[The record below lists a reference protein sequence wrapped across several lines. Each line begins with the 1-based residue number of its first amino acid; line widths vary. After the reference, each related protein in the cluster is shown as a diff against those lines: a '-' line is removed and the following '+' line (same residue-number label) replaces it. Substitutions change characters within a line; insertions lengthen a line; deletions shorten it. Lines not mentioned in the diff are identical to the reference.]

1 MSEVLFITQ
10 EDLKAN
16 TIVSGSVDP
25 DKFLQFAII
34 AQQMHIQNFLG
45 TRLYDRLQNYIQSN
59 GSQNGQFQ
67 GNNSDPEKVLLDK
80 HVKTMTIYWAMV
92 EYIGVGAF
100 SITNK
105 GVLRHTSETA
115 QLASKEDLDYLTKK
129 YRDLAQRYTKRFI
142 RFMTYNQN
150 TYPEY
155 NENSNDDVYPSR
167 KAYFG
172 GWQI

>member
-1 MSEVLFITQ
+1 MEEKLFITQ
-10 EDLKAN
+10 EDIKRN

-25 DKFLQFAII
+25 DKFIQFAII
-34 AQQMHIQNFLG
+34 AQQIHVQNYLG
-45 TRLYDRLQNYIQSN
+45 TRLYNRLQEYIDVN
-59 GSQNGQFQ
+59 GNKNGNFTGQNT
-67 GNNSDPEKVLLDK
+67 DPEKILLDK

-100 SITNK
+100 EISNK

-115 QLASKEDLDYLTKK
+115 ELASKEDLDYLTKK
-129 YRDLAQRYTKRFI
+129 YRDLAQYYTDRFI
-142 RFMTYNQN
+142 EFMCFNQQ

-155 NENSNDDVYPSR
+155 NENSNDDRYPSR
-167 KAYFG
+167 ESYFG